1 MKALIFAA
9 GKGERMRPLTE
20 HTPKPLLR
28 AGGLRLIERHLQRLA
43 AFGVNEVV
51 INVSWLADAFPAA
64 LGDGAD
70 WGLKLHYSREGAQP
84 LETGGGLLQ
93 ALPLLGDAP
102 FLALNGDVHCDL
114 DLAALRLEDNDLACL
129 ALVDNPP
136 HHPRGDF
143 RLRGTRLVADDVGET
158 APRLTFAG
166 LGLYRPALL
175 DAWRSIVG
183 DAPGAQENP
192 PRFKLAPLLQAAIGA
207 GRAAGLHHRGAWTD
221 VGTPQRLAELD
232 AELTRSPRLR

>member
-28 AGGLRLIERHLQRLA
+28 AGGMRLIERHLQRLA
-43 AFGVNEVV
+43 AFGVRDVV

-64 LGDGAD
+64 LGDGST
-70 WGLKLHYSREGAQP
+70 WGLKLHYSREGAEP

-93 ALPLLGDAP
+93 ALPWLGDAP

-114 DLAALRLEDNDLACL
+114 DLAALRLGENDLACL

-143 RLRGTRLVADDVGET
+143 RLRGTRLIADDVDDA

-175 DAWRSIVG
+175 DGWRHVIG
-183 DAPGAQENP
+183 DIPGAQDSP
-192 PRFKLAPLLQAAIGA
+192 PRFKLAPLLQAAIAA

-232 AELTRSPRLR
+232 AELTRSP